1 MNIEM
6 GYQSSFTN
14 WTVTKVFEN
23 YHSFCEQNYK
33 HINFSYLQFNDLYD
47 NNPSGI
53 YSPHLMT
60 IKNLDNGK
68 YIIVSYWDNA
78 VELTWNDCGWD
89 NENCVGLVTSSGVFN
104 GLSHT
109 PFSYLPYSSLFTELS
124 KNAKSMDL
132 KENNELSFRGHLY
145 GDRLDL
151 ANIGKIKITADKIF
165 PEDLYF
171 DELTNNKI
179 CLSLNGAGE
188 ICNRDIEIL
197 AAKSVLL
204 RPMLLQKFHNE
215 LIPDH
220 HYIGFE
226 FDADPSIQSDIILD
240 VFEKSKND
248 HELLKCISENGYEW
262 YQKNGTIDSN
272 VDILSKIINFSI
284 LK

>member
-1 MNIEM
+1 MNIEI
-6 GYQSSFTN
+6 GYQSSFTS

-23 YHSFCEQNYK
+23 YHGFCAKTYK
-33 HINFSYLQFNDLYD
+33 HIKFSYLQFNDLYD

-53 YSPHLMT
+53 YSPHIMT
-60 IKNLDNGK
+60 IKNSDNGK
-68 YIIVSYWDNA
+68 YIIVSYWDHP

-89 NENCVGLVTSSGVFN
+89 NENCVGLVTSAGVFN

-109 PFSYLPYSSLFTELS
+109 PFSYLPYSSLFIELS
-124 KNAKSMDL
+124 KTAKSMDS
-132 KENNELSFRGHLY
+132 KENNELKFRGHLY
-145 GDRLDL
+145 GDRLTL
-151 ANIGKIKITADKIF
+151 ANTGKIDITTDKVL

-171 DELTNNKI
+171 NELTNNKI
-179 CLSLNGAGE
+179 CLSLNGAAE
-188 ICNRDIEIL
+188 ICNRDIEVL
-197 AAKSVLL
+197 CARSVLL
-204 RPMLLQKFHNE
+204 RPTLSQTFHNE

-226 FDADPSIQSDIILD
+226 FDSDPNVQSDIILD
-240 VFEKSKND
+240 VFEKSKNN